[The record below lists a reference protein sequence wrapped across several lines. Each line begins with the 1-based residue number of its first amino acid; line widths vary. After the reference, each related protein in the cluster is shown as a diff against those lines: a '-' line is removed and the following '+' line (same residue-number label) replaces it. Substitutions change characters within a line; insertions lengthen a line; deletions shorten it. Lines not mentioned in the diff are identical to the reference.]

1 MRASRTHERWFAV
14 LNPVSGGGRAARDR
28 AQIEALLRAAKLD
41 ATLQVS
47 DYAGHAIALAAAAV
61 RDGYRRIA
69 AIGGDGTLNE
79 VVNGVLEAS
88 GGPSPQATIAL
99 LPVGRGDDWART
111 HGIPR
116 RLDAAVGLI
125 AAGRTVLHDVGIA
138 RFGSD
143 GRERYYINVAG
154 VGFDA
159 DVVQRTQA
167 TRLGPMSYLVGLL
180 RSFATY
186 RARRL
191 AVDCDALHLDEP
203 LFVVFAALGRY
214 CGGGMYVA
222 PGADTGDGLLD
233 LITIA
238 ELGKLELILNLR
250 RLFDGTLPL
259 YRKVRT
265 ARVARVEVDA
275 VERVAV
281 QADGELIGHTPVTF
295 SVVPGALRVVV
306 P

>member
-1 MRASRTHERWFAV
+1 MRER
-14 LNPVSGGGRAARDR
+14 AR
-28 AQIEALLRAAKLD
+28 IEALLRAANLD
-41 ATLQVS
+41 ATLEVS
-47 DYAGHAIALAAAAV
+47 EYAGHAIALASAAV
-61 RDGYRRIA
+61 RNGYRQIA

-79 VVNGVLEAS
+79 VVNGVLEAG

-111 HGIPR
+111 HGVPR

-125 AAGRTVLHDVGIA
+125 AAGRTVLHDVGVA

-154 VGFDA
+154 MGFDA
-159 DVVQRTQA
+159 DVVQQTQA
-167 TRLGPMSYLVGLL
+167 TRLGSLSYLAGLL

-191 AVDCDALHLDEP
+191 AVNCDALRLDEP
-203 LFVVFAALGRY
+203 LFGVFAALGRY
-214 CGGGMYVA
+214 CGGWMYVA

-233 LITIA
+233 LVTIA
-238 ELGKLELILNLR
+238 DLGKLELIVNLR

-265 ARVARVEVDA
+265 GRVASVEVGA
-275 VERVAV
+275 AERVGV

-295 SVVPGALRVVV
+295 SVVPGAVRVVV